1 MTGLITFGGF
11 IMAENKEMTMEEAF
25 SALKE
30 LLAKMESEEL
40 SLEENFR
47 LYEEGLSLV
56 KLCSEK
62 LDTIEKKIIVLE
74 EESAE

>member
-1 MTGLITFGGF
+1 M
-11 IMAENKEMTMEEAF
+11 EEKKEMTMEEAF
-25 SALKE
+25 AALKE
-30 LLAKMESEEL
+30 LLGRMESEEL

-47 LYEEGLSLV
+47 LYEEGLRLV

-74 EESAE
+74 EGSAS